1 MLYVNNLT
9 KLFDK
14 NTAVDNISFHVKKGS
29 VFGLLGSNG
38 AGKTTLIRMIN
49 RILMPD
55 SGEIIFDGSAL
66 KAEHIRRIGYLP
78 EERGLYPKM
87 KVGEQLMFLA
97 QIKGLSS
104 KQSEVNIKH
113 WFEKLSIEDWWH
125 KKTDQLSKG
134 MQQKVQFI
142 ATVINEPEL
151 LILDEP
157 FTGLD
162 PVNTRIIKEEISN
175 LNKKGA
181 SIIFSTHRMEQVE
194 SICNEILI
202 VNHGKLV
209 LEGDLNKLK
218 QEFKK
223 NSYSIEL
230 SEYKDIKYPFEII
243 ETNNKPGMMFRL
255 EKGQSPNQVLEFFI
269 HNGIEVKSFN
279 EVLPS
284 LNDIFIE
291 VVKN

>member
-1 MLYVNNLT
+1 
-9 KLFDK
+9 
-14 NTAVDNISFHVKKGS
+14 
-29 VFGLLGSNG
+29 
-38 AGKTTLIRMIN
+38 
-49 RILMPD
+49 
-55 SGEIIFDGSAL
+55 
-66 KAEHIRRIGYLP
+66 
-78 EERGLYPKM
+78 
-87 KVGEQLMFLA
+87 MFLA

-104 KQSEVNIKH
+104 KQSEENIKY
-113 WFEKLSIEDWWH
+113 WFEKLSIEDWWQ

-162 PVNTRIIKEEISN
+162 PVNTRIIKEEISK

-194 SICNEILI
+194 SICNEIVI

-269 HNGIEVKSFN
+269 HNGIEVKSFK

>member
-55 SGEIIFDGSAL
+55 SGEIRFDGSAL

-104 KQSEVNIKH
+104 KQSEENIKY

-181 SIIFSTHRMEQVE
+181 TIIFSTHRMEQVE
-194 SICNEILI
+194 SICNEIVI

-255 EKGQSPNQVLEFFI
+255 EKAQSPNQVLEFFI
-269 HNGIEVKSFN
+269 NNGIEVKSFK